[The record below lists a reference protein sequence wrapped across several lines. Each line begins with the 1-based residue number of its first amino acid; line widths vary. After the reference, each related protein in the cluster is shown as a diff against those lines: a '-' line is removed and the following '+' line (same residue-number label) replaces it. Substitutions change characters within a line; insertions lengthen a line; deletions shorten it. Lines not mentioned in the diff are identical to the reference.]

1 MIKNQKCPQERR
13 MGFKNAENPTNVV
26 YGCPQCLA
34 TCGQHM
40 TKMTTENTSKS
51 TTLKPRYIIKT
62 KSACTKP
69 RVNIFL
75 LFIFLL
81 NTHYCYKKSYH
92 TSDRGIRFLY
102 PVPVWTL
109 SRTRLGYNVIINL
122 LKHIPLI
129 VVNDR

>member
-1 MIKNQKCPQERR
+1 
-13 MGFKNAENPTNVV
+13 MGIKNAENPINVV

-81 NTHYCYKKSYH
+81 NTILIINHNR
-92 TSDRGIRFLY
+92 DRGIRFLSE
-102 PVPVWTL
+102 PC
-109 SRTRLGYNVIINL
+109 LGPFL
-122 LKHIPLI
+122 
-129 VVNDR
+129 DTM